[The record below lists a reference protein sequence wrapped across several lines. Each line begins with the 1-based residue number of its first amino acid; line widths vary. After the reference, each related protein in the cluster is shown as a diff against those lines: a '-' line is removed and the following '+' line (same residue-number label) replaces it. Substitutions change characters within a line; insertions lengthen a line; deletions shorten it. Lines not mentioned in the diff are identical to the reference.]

1 MYVFPINNSAYKNG
15 TASIVPNFAA
25 EAAVEQKAATER
37 WQLLWNSWAHMQM
50 HDPMRL
56 AC

>member
-1 MYVFPINNSAYKNG
+1 MYVFPTNNSAYKNG
-15 TASIVPNFAA
+15 TTSIVPNFAA
-25 EAAVEQKAATER
+25 EAAVDQKVATER